1 MLDLH
6 VTQGNVA
13 QVNVDCIIV
22 NLFAGVTSPG
32 GATGAVDQA
41 LGGAISRMIATG
53 DFGGE
58 ANSTAL
64 LYTDGK
70 IPAARVLVVG
80 LGERESFDLHGVRKA
95 AAAGAKAV
103 AKLKGVTRFA
113 TVVHG
118 AGIAGLDPQ
127 AAAQATAEGTLL
139 AAYVAAKYPPTEE
152 KSPAQCQI
160 VEFDTEKVAAIQA
173 GVDRGIAVASGVF
186 RARDFVN
193 EPANLLTPKILAER
207 VRQTAAEVGLSF
219 TVLGEAEM
227 QELGMGLLLGVS
239 QGSANEAQ
247 LVILEHAPPG
257 TETDAPIIF
266 VGKGITFD
274 TGGISIKPAA
284 NMWLMKDDM
293 GGAAAVFGAMES
305 LARLG
310 VPRRVIGVGACV
322 ENMPDGLAYRPG
334 DILTGIT
341 GKTAEIISTDAEG
354 RLVLADS
361 LGYVARFNPAV
372 VVDLA
377 TLTGAVGIALGK
389 EAAGLFSNEEGVAA
403 GLQAGL
409 MAAAE
414 ASGERL
420 WPFPMWDEYKDPI
433 KSDMAQV
440 KNSGGR
446 TGGLSTSAKFL
457 EHFTEGYPWAHLD
470 IAAMVFSEGALDLG
484 PKGATGFGVR
494 LLVEFAQSFNGG

>member
-1 MLDLH
+1 MLDLQ
-6 VTQGNVA
+6 VVQGNVA
-13 QVNVDCIIV
+13 QSDVDCIVV
-22 NLFAGVTSPG
+22 NLFTGVTAPS

-41 LGGAISRMIATG
+41 LDGAISRLIATG
-53 DFGGE
+53 DFIGE
-58 ANSTAL
+58 ASTTAL

-70 IPAARVLVVG
+70 ISAPRVLVVG
-80 LGERESFDLHGVRKA
+80 LGDRDGFDLHGVRKA
-95 AAAGAKAV
+95 AAVATKAV
-103 AKLKGVTRFA
+103 GKLKGVDSFA

-118 AGIAGLDPQ
+118 AGVGGLDAQ
-127 AAAQATAEGTLL
+127 DAAQSTAEGTLL
-139 AAYVAAKYPPTEE
+139 AAYVAAKYPATEADGP
-152 KSPAQCQI
+152 SRCQI
-160 VEFDTEKVAAIQA
+160 VEFDAAKVAAIQA
-173 GVDRGIAVASGVF
+173 GAERGTAVAKGVIS
-186 RARDFVN
+186 ARDYVN
-193 EPANLLTPKILAER
+193 EPANLLTPVTFAQR
-207 VRQTAAEVGLSF
+207 VEKMAAEVGLGY

-227 QELGMGLLLGVS
+227 EALGMGLLLGVS
-239 QGSANEAQ
+239 LGSANEAQ

-257 TETDAPIIF
+257 TEEDAPLIF

-274 TGGISIKPAA
+274 TGGISIKPSA

-305 LARLG
+305 IARLG
-310 VPRRVIGVGACV
+310 VPRRVMGVGACV

-361 LGYVARFNPAV
+361 LGYVARFNPAA

-389 EAAGLFSNEEGVAA
+389 VAAGLFSNDEAVEA
-403 GLQAGL
+403 GLL
-409 MAAAE
+409 AASK

-420 WPFPMWDEYKDPI
+420 WPFPMWDEYKEPI

-446 TGGLSTSAKFL
+446 MGGLATSAKFL

-470 IAAMVFSEGALDLG
+470 IASMVFADGDKELG

-494 LLVEFAQSFNGG
+494 LLVTYAEGF